1 MKNLNLKN
9 KIAII
14 FLLILIIMFF
24 VLNQLNKIASPIL
37 LQEAVKESY
46 NFITK
51 TVNTSVKTVVT
62 EKLNPDELF
71 IMTYDKSGSL
81 VSIDFDPTTVN
92 IVLSTIALEIE
103 QNINNLPSKAYSIP
117 FGIVLRNAFLS
128 NLGPNIPVKLKL
140 VGSIVNNVS
149 TKVTNY
155 GINNALIELYVDIEI
170 NVHVVLPFISDD
182 IKVLTSVP
190 LALKLVRGNVPKY
203 YAGNS
208 NSLLS
213 VPIE

>member
-62 EKLNPDELF
+62 EKLNPDELC
-71 IMTYDKSGSL
+71 L

-117 FGIVLRNAFLS
+117 FGIVLRNSFLS

-190 LALKLVRGNVPKY
+190 LALKLVRGNVPEY